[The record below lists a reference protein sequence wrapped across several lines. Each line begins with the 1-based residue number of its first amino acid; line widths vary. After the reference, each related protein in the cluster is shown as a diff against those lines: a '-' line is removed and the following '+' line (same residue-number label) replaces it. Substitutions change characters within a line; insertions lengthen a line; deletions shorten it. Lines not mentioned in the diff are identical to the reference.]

1 MDKKTIL
8 ALALCGAILAL
19 WMVLFPA
26 PKPAAPPAGAPV
38 ATAPAGPSTAAGGP
52 PAPGGEAPVPAGSA
66 AGNRPERQVE
76 IQTPHVRFVFSSHGG
91 TLLHAQLKDSKFL
104 ERAGDPT
111 SGRDIVRT
119 LEAKDAPLRTTFP
132 DSGFPTPADGAW
144 EVSQP
149 SPETVVFATDAD
161 GVHIEKRYR
170 AEADRYRLQLDVVVA
185 NRSDRPIDHHLALT
199 VTGRQDPSKRG
210 GGFMSGPASNPS

>member
-26 PKPAAPPAGAPV
+26 PKPAAPPPGAPA
-38 ATAPAGPSTAAGGP
+38 ATAPAGPSIAGGP
-52 PAPGGEAPVPAGSA
+52 SAPGGEAAAPAANAVNA

-91 TLLHAQLKDSKFL
+91 TLLHAELKDSKFL
-104 ERAGDPT
+104 ERAGNPT

-119 LEAKDAPLRTTFP
+119 LDAKDAPLRTTFP
-132 DSGFPTPADGAW
+132 DSGLPDAGRWRLGGEPA
-144 EVSQP
+144 VSRYGGVRSRRRRRAHREALPMPRP
-149 SPETVVFATDAD
+149 SDTV
-161 GVHIEKRYR
+161 
-170 AEADRYRLQLDVVVA
+170 
-185 NRSDRPIDHHLALT
+185 
-199 VTGRQDPSKRG
+199 
-210 GGFMSGPASNPS
+210 